1 MCVVCVVV
9 HSVWGVCA
17 SEWCLYVCVV
27 LMYMYLC
34 IVCVVSALCVYWM
47 NVKHCVWASLSE
59 CKWRVWLLCT

>member
-9 HSVWGVCA
+9 HSVCGVCA

-34 IVCVVSALCVYWM
+34 IVCVVSALVVCILDECETLCVG
-47 NVKHCVWASLSE
+47 E
-59 CKWRVWLLCT
+59 P